1 MRERRESRFF
11 LSFCVLFFT
20 VCKKRTKKT
29 GRWIHFFFLIDWLKV
44 LLIVIMLVMK
54 YCVEVEGTRR
64 KK

>member
-1 MRERRESRFF
+1 M
-11 LSFCVLFFT
+11 SFCVLFFT